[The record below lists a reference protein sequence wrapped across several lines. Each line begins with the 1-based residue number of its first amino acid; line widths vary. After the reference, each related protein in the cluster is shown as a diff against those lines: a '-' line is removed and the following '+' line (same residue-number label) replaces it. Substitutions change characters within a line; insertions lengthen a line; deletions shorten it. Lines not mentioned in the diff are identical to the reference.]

1 MLLTE
6 GDRTMRLTEACDWH
20 TNPNA
25 DPSRYTHF
33 DPTLSVDG
41 GRVIDCIGEP
51 GLFLPDT
58 PVVDFGE
65 RRPFVGSVADGLCA
79 GDLAQYRRLLATRVH

>member
-6 GDRTMRLTEACDWH
+6 GKQTMRLTEALDWM

-25 DPSRYTHF
+25 DSGRYTHF

-41 GRVIDCIGEP
+41 GCVIDCTGEP
-51 GLFLPDT
+51 ELFLPDT

-65 RRPFVGSVADGLCA
+65 RRPFVESIADGLCA
-79 GDLAQYRRLLATRVH
+79 ADLAQYRLGREAR